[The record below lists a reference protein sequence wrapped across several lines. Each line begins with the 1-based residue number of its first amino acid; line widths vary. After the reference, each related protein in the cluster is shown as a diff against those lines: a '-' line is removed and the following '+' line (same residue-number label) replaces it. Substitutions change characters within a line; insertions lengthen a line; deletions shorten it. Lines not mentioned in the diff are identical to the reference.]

1 MIKFLL
7 IVVFI
12 ILMLLKKNQILIF
25 YYNLCYLIRFI
36 VIFMYIYK
44 DIKWSM
50 ISLIF
55 RCNYYSIWLIILSLW
70 ILRLIIICIDR
81 VRAIKILIFL
91 VLLFSLVIFFVS
103 IDLILFYLIFEIR
116 LIPTFFLIVYWG
128 VNLERLNAAYYLLLY
143 ILLISFPLL
152 LYIFKIYIYGLTLKF
167 RLMLLVIEAYD
178 FNFWGYLIIYIAFFI
193 KMPIYI
199 VHIWLPK
206 AHVEAPVYGSMIL
219 AGVLLKIG
227 GYGLIRMLEI
237 FIKSRVKYNYL
248 IFRVGIIGS
257 ILVGI
262 VCLVQVDIKSLVA
275 YSSVVHINLILCRIM
290 TLFNLGFLRRYIIII
305 SHGLCSSGLFYIVNI
320 YYSRSIS
327 RLLILNKGLIRKL
340 SILMIWWFL
349 LCSANFSFPF
359 SINFIREILILI
371 VIINWDNFLIIY
383 LILICFFRRA
393 YSLYLFSYVQH
404 GNFRYV
410 EGVYNVR
417 IIKEFIVLIIHFFP
431 LVIFLLNLVIFI

>member
-12 ILMLLKKNQILIF
+12 SIILVKNQILIF

-36 VIFMYIYK
+36 VIFIYIYK
-44 DIKWSM
+44 DIKWSI
-50 ISLIF
+50 ISFIF
-55 RCNYYSIWLIILSLW
+55 SCNYYSIWLIILSLW
-70 ILRLIIICIDR
+70 ILRLIIMCLDKLRIL
-81 VRAIKILIFL
+81 KILMFL
-91 VLLFSLVIFFVS
+91 LLLFSLVIFFIS

-116 LIPTFFLIVYWG
+116 LLPTFFLIIYWG
-128 VNLERLNAAYYLLLY
+128 ANLERLNASYYLLLY

-167 RLMLLVIEAYD
+167 RLILLVIEAYE
-178 FNFWGYLIIYIAFFI
+178 FNFWGYIIIYMAFFI

-206 AHVEAPVYGSMIL
+206 AHVEAPVYGSIIL

-227 GYGLIRMLEI
+227 RYGLIRMLEI
-237 FIKSRVKYNYL
+237 FVKSRVKYNYL
-248 IFRVGIIGS
+248 IFRVRIIGRV
-257 ILVGI
+257 LVGI

-290 TLFNLGFLRRYIIII
+290 TLFNLGFLSRYIIIL

-320 YYSRSIS
+320 YYRRRIS

-340 SILMIWWFL
+340 SILIIWWFL

-371 VIINWDNFLIIY
+371 VIVNWDNFVIIY

-404 GNFRYV
+404 GNFRYE

-417 IIKEFIVLIIHFFP
+417 IIKEFMVLIIHFFP
-431 LVIFLLNLVIFI
+431 LIIFLLNLVIFI

>member
-7 IVVFI
+7 IVIFINLI
-12 ILMLLKKNQILIF
+12 ILIKNQILIF
-25 YYNLCYLIRFI
+25 YYNLCYLISFLIIFI
-36 VIFMYIYK
+36 YIYK
-44 DIKWSM
+44 DIKWNI

-70 ILRLIIICIDR
+70 ILRLIMICLDK
-81 VRAIKILIFL
+81 IKVLKVLIFL
-91 VLLFSLVIFFVS
+91 ILLFSLMIFFIS

-116 LIPTFFLIVYWG
+116 LIPTFFLIIYWG
-128 VNLERLNAAYYLLLY
+128 SNLERLNAAYYLLLY

-152 LYIFKIYIYGLTLKF
+152 LYIFKIYLYGLTLKF
-167 RLMLLVIEAYD
+167 RLILLVIENYE
-178 FNFWGYLIIYIAFFI
+178 FSFWGYIIIYTAFFI

-199 VHIWLPK
+199 VHVWLPK
-206 AHVEAPVYGSMIL
+206 AHVEAPVYGSIIL

-227 GYGLIRMLEI
+227 GYGLIRILEI

-248 IFRVGIIGS
+248 IFRVRIIGS
-257 ILVGI
+257 MLVRI
-262 VCLVQVDIKSLVA
+262 VCLVQVDIKRLVA
-275 YSSVVHINLILCRIM
+275 YSSVVHINLILCSII
-290 TLFNLGFLRRYIIII
+290 TLFNLGFLSSYIIII
-305 SHGLCSSGLFYIVNI
+305 AHGLCSSGLFYIVNI
-320 YYSRSIS
+320 YYRRTIS

-340 SILMIWWFL
+340 SILILWWFL

-359 SINFIREILILI
+359 SLNFIREILILI
-371 VIINWDNFLIIY
+371 VIINWDILIIIY

-404 GNFRYV
+404 GRVRYE

-417 IIKEFIVLIIHFFP
+417 IVKEFIVLIIHFFP
-431 LVIFLLNLVIFI
+431 LVIFMLNLIVFM

>member
-1 MIKFLL
+1 MIKFVL
-7 IVVFI
+7 IVIFI
-12 ILMLLKKNQILIF
+12 SLILIKNQILIF
-25 YYNLCYLIRFI
+25 YYNLCYFIRFI
-36 VIFMYIYK
+36 IIFVYIYK
-44 DIKWSM
+44 DVKWSL
-50 ISLIF
+50 ISLVF

-70 ILRLIIICIDR
+70 ILRLIIICLDNIR
-81 VRAIKILIFL
+81 IIKILIFL
-91 VLLFSLVIFFVS
+91 VLLSLLVIFFIS
-103 IDLILFYLIFEIR
+103 IDLILFYLIFEIS
-116 LIPTFFLIVYWG
+116 LIPTFFLIIYWG

-152 LYIFKIYIYGLTLKF
+152 LYIFKIYLYGLTLKF
-167 RLMLLVIEAYD
+167 RLILLVMEIYN

-193 KMPIYI
+193 KIPIYI

-206 AHVEAPVYGSMIL
+206 AHVEAPVYGSIIL

-227 GYGLIRMLEI
+227 RYGLIRLLEI
-237 FIKSRVKYNYL
+237 FIKSRIKYNYL
-248 IFRVGIIGS
+248 IFRIRIIGR

-275 YSSVVHINLILCRIM
+275 YSSVVHINLILCRIL
-290 TLFNLGFLRRYIIII
+290 TLFNLGFFRRYIMII

-320 YYSRSIS
+320 YYSRTMR

-340 SILMIWWFL
+340 SILILWWFL

-359 SINFIREILILI
+359 SMNFIREILILM

-383 LILICFFRRA
+383 LVLICFFRRA

-404 GNFRYV
+404 GNYSYE

-431 LVIFLLNLVIFI
+431 LIMFLLNLIIFI

>member
-1 MIKFLL
+1 M
-7 IVVFI
+7 VVFI
-12 ILMLLKKNQILIF
+12 NFIVSIKNYILIF

-36 VIFMYIYK
+36 IIFMYIYK
-44 DIKWSM
+44 DIKWNI

-55 RCNYYSIWLIILSLW
+55 SCNYYSIWLIILSLW
-70 ILRLIIICIDR
+70 ILRLIIMCLDNIRIS
-81 VRAIKILIFL
+81 KILIFL
-91 VLLFSLVIFFVS
+91 ILLFSLVIFFMS

-116 LIPTFFLIVYWG
+116 LIPTFFLIIYWG
-128 VNLERLNAAYYLLLY
+128 RNLERLNAAYYLLLY

-152 LYIFKIYIYGLTLKF
+152 LYIFKIYLYGITLKF
-167 RLMLLVIEAYD
+167 SLILLIIERYE
-178 FNFWGYLIIYIAFFI
+178 FNFWGYIIIYTAFFI

-199 VHIWLPK
+199 VHVWLPK
-206 AHVEAPVYGSMIL
+206 AHVEAPVYGSIIL

-227 GYGLIRMLEI
+227 RYGLIRMLEI

-248 IFRVGIIGS
+248 IFRIRIVGR

-262 VCLVQVDIKSLVA
+262 VCLVQVDIKRLVA

-305 SHGLCSSGLFYIVNI
+305 AHGLCSSGLFYIVNM
-320 YYSRSIS
+320 YYRRTIR

-340 SILMIWWFL
+340 SILILWWFL

-359 SINFIREILILI
+359 SVNFIREIIILI
-371 VIINWDNFLIIY
+371 VIINWDNFIMVY
-383 LILICFFRRA
+383 LVLICFFRSA

-404 GNFRYV
+404 GAGGYE
-410 EGVYNVR
+410 EGFYNVS
-417 IIKEFIVLIIHFFP
+417 IVKEFIVLIIHFFP
-431 LVIFLLNLVIFI
+431 LIIFLLNLIIFI

>member
-12 ILMLLKKNQILIF
+12 RLILIKNQILIF

-36 VIFMYIYK
+36 VIFIYIYK
-44 DIKWSM
+44 DIKWNI

-55 RCNYYSIWLIILSLW
+55 RSNYYSIWLIILSLW
-70 ILRLIIICIDR
+70 ILRLIIICLDSMRIL
-81 VRAIKILIFL
+81 KILVFL
-91 VLLFSLVIFFVS
+91 LLLFSLVIFFIS
-103 IDLILFYLIFEIR
+103 IDLILFYLIFEIS
-116 LIPTFFLIVYWG
+116 LIPTFFLIIYWG
-128 VNLERLNAAYYLLLY
+128 VNLERVNAAYYLLLY

-152 LYIFKIYIYGLTLKF
+152 LYIFKIYLYGLTLKF
-167 RLMLLVIEAYD
+167 RLMLLVIEVYE
-178 FNFWGYLIIYIAFFI
+178 FNFWGYLVIYISFFI
-193 KMPIYI
+193 KIPMYI

-206 AHVEAPVYGSMIL
+206 AHVEAPVYGSIIL

-227 GYGLIRMLEI
+227 RYGLIRMLEI
-237 FIKSRVKYNYL
+237 FVKRRVKYNYL
-248 IFRVGIIGS
+248 IFRIRIIGR

-262 VCLVQVDIKSLVA
+262 ICLVQVDIKRLVA

-290 TLFNLGFLRRYIIII
+290 TLFNLGFVSRYIIII
-305 SHGLCSSGLFYIVNI
+305 SHGLCSSGLFYMVNI
-320 YYSRSIS
+320 YYRRTIS

-340 SILMIWWFL
+340 SILIMWWFL

-371 VIINWDNFLIIY
+371 VIINWDNFMIVY

-404 GNFRYV
+404 GNFRYE
-410 EGVYNVR
+410 EGVYNIR
-417 IIKEFIVLIIHFFP
+417 IIKEFVVLIIHFFP
-431 LVIFLLNLVIFI
+431 LIIFLLNLIIFI

>member
-7 IVVFI
+7 IVIFI
-12 ILMLLKKNQILIF
+12 SLILVKNQILIF
-25 YYNLCYLIRFI
+25 YYNLCYLIRFM

-44 DIKWSM
+44 DIKWNI
-50 ISLIF
+50 ISLVF

-70 ILRLIIICIDR
+70 ILSLIIICLDR
-81 VRAIKILIFL
+81 IKVINILIFL
-91 VLLFSLVIFFVS
+91 VLLLSLVIFFIS
-103 IDLILFYLIFEIR
+103 IDLILFYLIFEIS
-116 LIPTFFLIVYWG
+116 LIPTFFLIIYWG
-128 VNLERLNAAYYLLLY
+128 INLERLNAAYYLLLY

-152 LYIFKIYIYGLTLKF
+152 LYIFKIYLYGLTLKF
-167 RLMLLVIEAYD
+167 RLMLLVIEIYE

-193 KMPIYI
+193 KIPIYI

-206 AHVEAPVYGSMIL
+206 AHVEAPVYGSIIL

-227 GYGLIRMLEI
+227 SYGLIRILEI
-237 FIKSRVKYNYL
+237 FIKRRIKYNYL
-248 IFRVGIIGS
+248 IFRIRIIGR
-257 ILVGI
+257 ILVGM

-275 YSSVVHINLILCRIM
+275 YSSVVHINLILCRII

-320 YYSRSIS
+320 YYRRTIR

-340 SILMIWWFL
+340 SILILWWFL

-371 VIINWDNFLIIY
+371 VIINWDNFIIIY
-383 LILICFFRRA
+383 LVLICFFRSA

-404 GNFRYV
+404 GSYRYE

-417 IIKEFIVLIIHFFP
+417 IIKEFIVLIMHFFP
-431 LVIFLLNLVIFI
+431 LIIFLLNLIIFI